1 MSLTIKD
8 IAKMAGVSIS
18 SVSRVL
24 NSKTNGI
31 SESTRQRVLEVI
43 KQNNYR
49 PNAIA
54 RSMITKNTKTIGL
67 IIPDIR
73 NPFFSDLARGIED
86 VASESKYSVL
96 LCNTDSTLGKI
107 IDYLWLLKEKNV
119 DGMIFACSD
128 PTLNQ
133 EVHTFVKQNN
143 IPVVIVDRGLEDQM
157 YSGVFINNEKSSY
170 MATKHLLDLSH
181 TRIGCIIGSRSI
193 KNSNERLEGYFKAHK
208 ELGVPV
214 DKSLIKAGN
223 YVMEGGYQAA
233 KELLK
238 NKDVTALFAFN
249 DLMAFGVYQ
258 ATEELGLKIPDDISV
273 VGFDNLKYNLLLHP
287 KLTTIE
293 QPIYEIGEVA
303 TKLLLEQIEEGKND
317 QIKSVFLDTKL
328 IVRES
333 TKNNKN

>member
-8 IAKMAGVSIS
+8 IAKMAGVSIT

-24 NSKTNGI
+24 NNKTEGI
-31 SESTRQRVLEVI
+31 SESTRQRVLKIIE
-43 KQNNYR
+43 QHNYR

-86 VASESKYSVL
+86 VASESKYSIL

-128 PTLNQ
+128 PTLNR

-157 YSGVFINNEKSSY
+157 YSGVFIDNEKAAY
-170 MATKHLLDLSH
+170 MATKHLLELSH
-181 TRIGCIIGSRSI
+181 TRIGCISGPSFI
-193 KNSNERLEGYFKAHK
+193 KNSNERLEGYFKAHQ
-208 ELGVPV
+208 EFGVPT
-214 DKSLIKAGN
+214 DKSLIRVGE

-233 KELLK
+233 KELLEQT
-238 NKDVTALFAFN
+238 DVTALFAFN

-258 ATEELGLKIPDDISV
+258 AAEELGLKIPDDISV

-287 KLTTIE
+287 KLTTME

-303 TKLLLEQIEEGKND
+303 TKLLLEQIEEGKSD

-333 TKNNKN
+333 TKKR